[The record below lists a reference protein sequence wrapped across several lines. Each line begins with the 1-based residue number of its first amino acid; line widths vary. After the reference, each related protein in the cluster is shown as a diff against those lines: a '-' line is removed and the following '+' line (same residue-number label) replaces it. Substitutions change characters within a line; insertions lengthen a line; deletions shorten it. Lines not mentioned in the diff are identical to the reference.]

1 MPEKYVYEKCPK
13 GADPDDCPVPF
24 YKPCLPEETECGK
37 GKNRRMTLSESDPE
51 DRQLL
56 LFGGTK
62 PVPKQFEIMDNGTP
76 LPYDK
81 PCYNPTRNDLAKSW
95 TKWASD
101 EDASVVVDLSFPFEF
116 FGSTYNTT
124 YINDNGFITFRNTFR
139 DTYQPVSLPS
149 GLTTPMIAPFWAD
162 GEVAGNGGRGNIWYK
177 DFGDKLSVIWD
188 EVGYYAE
195 ADTKAKTHNS
205 FQLVISKAQDFPD
218 MNNIC
223 FCYLDMGWTHGDK
236 DGINGF
242 ENTPRVG
249 QSRAAT
255 IGITRGF
262 AGKLWSNH

>member
-1 MPEKYVYEKCPK
+1 M
-13 GADPDDCPVPF
+13 
-24 YKPCLPEETECGK
+24 
-37 GKNRRMTLSESDPE
+37 LSESE
-51 DRQLL
+51 MEERRLQ

-62 PVPKQFEIMDNGTP
+62 PVPKQFEITDDDTP

-81 PCYNPTRNDLAKSW
+81 PCYSPTRTDLAASW
-95 TKWASD
+95 TKWAAD
-101 EDASVVVDLSFPFEF
+101 EDASVVLDLSFPFQF
-116 FGSTYNTT
+116 FGSNYSTA
-124 YINDNGFITFRNTFR
+124 YINDNGFITFRSTFR

-195 ADTKAKTHNS
+195 LESTAKSHNS
-205 FQLVISKAQDFPD
+205 FQVVISKDQDLPD

-236 DGINGF
+236 DGVGGF
-242 ENTPRVG
+242 EITPRVG

-255 IGITRGF
+255 IGITEGL
-262 AGKLWSNH
+262 AGK